1 MRLLLALVAAAGLA
15 FAGSVQQHKVRLNDT
30 YVVQEKVLEP
40 GQYKVV
46 IEGEHATIKKGK
58 DEILKD
64 VKVVTVPAK
73 FNYTA
78 VGSRTE
84 NGKRELTE
92 IQIGGTRQKLVFVES

>member
-40 GQYKVV
+40 GQ
-46 IEGEHATIKKGK
+46 
-58 DEILKD
+58 
-64 VKVVTVPAK
+64 AK